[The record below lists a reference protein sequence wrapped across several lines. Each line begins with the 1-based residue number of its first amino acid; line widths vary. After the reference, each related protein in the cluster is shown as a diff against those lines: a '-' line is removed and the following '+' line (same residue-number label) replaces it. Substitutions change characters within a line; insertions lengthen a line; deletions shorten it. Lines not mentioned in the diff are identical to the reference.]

1 MWEKGNPTALLIR
14 MQIDVENSMNFPQKK
29 KKLKMELPHDP
40 SILVLEIYLKKS
52 QTLIQ
57 NNTCT
62 SMFTAI

>member
-14 MQIDVENSMNFPQKK
+14 MQIDVENSMNFPQK